1 MTERLFPEDFVW
13 GVATSAQQIEGA
25 TTADGRSE
33 SIWDRYASIPGN
45 IDDGS
50 DPSVA
55 CDHYRR
61 WREDL
66 GLLSDLGVNA
76 YRFSIAWPR
85 VLPRGVGGVN
95 AAGLDFYDAL
105 VDALLERNIQPFVT
119 LYHWDLPQVLQDRG
133 GWTSRDTAMAFADY
147 AEVVATRLGDRVTH
161 WITHNEPW
169 CIATLGYEQ
178 GDHAPGHENPTE
190 ALRAAHHVLLSHGWA
205 MERIRA
211 LSPRAKVGIVLN
223 LTPSEAA
230 SDRPADYDAAR
241 WFDGFFNRWYLDPL
255 LRGSYPRDAVEDRVA
270 AGHLAAPLLPFVLSG
285 DLQAMSLPRDR
296 CVVNHC
302 SRVAMR
308 APGAGGRGAVPQ
320 APPEAL
326 TDMGWEVY
334 PEGLAPLLVRLH
346 REYGAPD
353 LYITENGCAYAD
365 SPDSK
370 GHIADSRR
378 IAFMESHL
386 GGAHRAIQ
394 AGVPLKGYSAWSLL
408 DNFEWGQGYEK
419 RFGLYWVDYPTQ
431 KRIPKD
437 SAHAYRAIIA
447 ANGLAAGSPSGARSV

>member
-55 CDHYRR
+55 CYHYRR
-61 WREDL
+61 LREDL

-178 GDHAPGHENPTE
+178 CDHAPGHENPT
-190 ALRAAHHVLLSHGWA
+190 
-205 MERIRA
+205 
-211 LSPRAKVGIVLN
+211 
-223 LTPSEAA
+223 
-230 SDRPADYDAAR
+230 
-241 WFDGFFNRWYLDPL
+241 
-255 LRGSYPRDAVEDRVA
+255 
-270 AGHLAAPLLPFVLSG
+270 
-285 DLQAMSLPRDR
+285 
-296 CVVNHC
+296 
-302 SRVAMR
+302 
-308 APGAGGRGAVPQ
+308 
-320 APPEAL
+320 
-326 TDMGWEVY
+326 
-334 PEGLAPLLVRLH
+334 
-346 REYGAPD
+346 
-353 LYITENGCAYAD
+353 
-365 SPDSK
+365 
-370 GHIADSRR
+370 
-378 IAFMESHL
+378 
-386 GGAHRAIQ
+386 
-394 AGVPLKGYSAWSLL
+394 
-408 DNFEWGQGYEK
+408 
-419 RFGLYWVDYPTQ
+419 
-431 KRIPKD
+431 
-437 SAHAYRAIIA
+437 
-447 ANGLAAGSPSGARSV
+447 